1 MDRAVH
7 GKARSSLRIPDLSD
21 ETTRR
26 RLAAKAAR
34 VARIDVAELG
44 AVERAASSILRPLSG
59 KTRPP
64 VPKRS
69 ARARWEAGSRL
80 VARAAVV
87 LLAVASLGA
96 TGAFWGIFRGVDG
109 AKGVKALL
117 LDDPN
122 IQHPEEQKGDENFLL
137 IGADTREGDNGN
149 LGAGDTRDVEGSR
162 SDTII
167 LVNIP
172 ASRARV
178 VAVSF
183 PRDLQIDRPQCAA
196 WDSVTGQYSKQK
208 QPAETHAKMNSAYMY
223 GGPQCLVQ
231 VVQKLSGLKINHF
244 IGEDFEG
251 FAKMVDAVGG
261 VEVCSKK
268 PLYDDELGTVLE
280 KAGRQTLDGTQALQY
295 VRARQ
300 IEAEGTG
307 DYGRIKRQ
315 QKFISSLLRS
325 MLSQKVLGDPVKL
338 HGLLQ
343 AFTANVVQSG
353 VNVDDLVTLAKS
365 MQNLQSNKVTFI
377 TIPTTGTSEDG
388 MSNEVPNDDGIRAI
402 FDAIIYDKP
411 LPGEDG
417 ASSSST
423 SVVTP
428 WTLGATTAT
437 TTTPKPTASASEY
450 APPPETQP
458 AADVR
463 AVSVKDFTVQVV
475 APTSTILYKVTQA
488 LSKQGFKVDMTSSGV
503 GHSDTVATIARF
515 SPASRDAAATV
526 ASAIPGSIIEL
537 GSTPNADVELV
548 IGAGGDVPVVAAPA
562 LPGESVDADE
572 VKAVDGAVR
581 LPENLTVTNAGDTT
595 C

>member
-1 MDRAVH
+1 M
-7 GKARSSLRIPDLSD
+7 RIPDLSD

-26 RLAAKAAR
+26 RLATRAAR
-34 VARIDVAELG
+34 ANRIALPQRFGPELG
-44 AVERAASSILRPLSG
+44 GAPERTPFSVLRPLSG

-64 VPKRS
+64 VPKKS

-87 LLAVASLGA
+87 LLAVSSLAA
-96 TGAFWGIFRGVDG
+96 TGAFWGAFRGMYQS
-109 AKGVKALL
+109 KGVMALFP
-117 LDDPN
+117 DDPH
-122 IQHPEEQKGDENFLL
+122 IKDPDAQKGDENFLL
-137 IGADTREGDNGN
+137 IGADTRQGDNGN
-149 LGAGDTRDVEGSR
+149 LGAGDAGDVEGSR

-183 PRDLQIDRPQCAA
+183 PRDLQIDRPECAK
-196 WDSVTGQYSKQK
+196 WDSVTGQYLKEK
-208 QPAETHAKMNSAYMY
+208 QPAETHAKINSAYMY

-251 FAKMVDAVGG
+251 FAGMVDAIGG
-261 VEVCSKK
+261 VEVCSTK
-268 PLYDDELGTVLE
+268 PLYDDELGTVLD
-280 KAGRQTLDGTQALQY
+280 KAGKQTLDGEHALQY

-325 MLSQKVLGDPVKL
+325 MLSQKVVADPAKL
-338 HGLLQ
+338 HDLIK
-343 AFTANVVQSG
+343 AFTSRAVQSG
-353 VNVDDLVTLAKS
+353 VDVDALVTLAKS

-388 MSNEVPNDDGIRAI
+388 KNNEVPNDDGVRAI
-402 FDAIIYDKP
+402 FDAVIYDKP
-411 LPGEDG
+411 LPGENG
-417 ASSSST
+417 PASSST
-423 SVVTP
+423 SVATP
-428 WTLGATTAT
+428 WTVDATTKKT
-437 TTTPKPTASASEY
+437 TTTTSSTPEP

-458 AADVR
+458 AEGAK
-463 AVSVKDFTVQVV
+463 AVSVKEFTVQVV
-475 APTSTILYKVTQA
+475 APSSTILYKVTQA
-488 LSKQGFKVDMTSSGV
+488 LSKQGFKIDMTSSGV
-503 GHSDTVATIARF
+503 AHSDTVATVARF

-526 ASAIPGSIIEL
+526 ASAMPGTIIEL

-548 IGAGGDVPVVAAPA
+548 IGANGDLPAVVAPAKPGAPVNT
-562 LPGESVDADE
+562 SE